1 MTPNT
6 QTKPDFKEMVASVEE
21 AASKTEEAAAKY
33 TLPISNEDK
42 TTILLNVEGAIKDLA
57 AALAKKNEIKGA
69 DIDPSAYEHLPNSLT
84 GVMVHYFVKGLKDE
98 LDIAFEEAPTALKV
112 RSSNPMDKKVAGK
125 KRLLTRDQKNELL
138 AKTQMAFYEDK
149 IGKGE
154 MTIEQAMYAVKD
166 AYERKQNF
174 EEMGYILPIKKT
186 EYPYWAD
193 DAS

>member
-21 AASKTEEAAAKY
+21 AASKTEEAAAKF

-84 GVMVHYFVKGLKDE
+84 GVIVHYFVKGLKDE
-98 LDIAFEEAPTALKV
+98 LDIAFEEAPTALKM

-125 KRLLTRDQKNELL
+125 KLDYTYKDSNRIGDHIWWVSDVRKFENHYPEWSYRYSLDDIITQIHEEFTTRLQLE
-138 AKTQMAFYEDK
+138 
-149 IGKGE
+149 
-154 MTIEQAMYAVKD
+154 
-166 AYERKQNF
+166 
-174 EEMGYILPIKKT
+174 
-186 EYPYWAD
+186 
-193 DAS
+193 

>member
-1 MTPNT
+1 
-6 QTKPDFKEMVASVEE
+6 
-21 AASKTEEAAAKY
+21 
-33 TLPISNEDK
+33 
-42 TTILLNVEGAIKDLA
+42 
-57 AALAKKNEIKGA
+57 
-69 DIDPSAYEHLPNSLT
+69 
-84 GVMVHYFVKGLKDE
+84 
-98 LDIAFEEAPTALKV
+98 
-112 RSSNPMDKKVAGK
+112 MDKKVAGK

>member
-21 AASKTEEAAAKY
+21 AATKTEEAAAKF

-138 AKTQMAFYEDK
+138 AKTQMAFYEGK

-154 MTIEQAMYAVKD
+154 MTIEQAMYAIKD

-174 EEMGYILPIKKT
+174 EEMGYMLPIKKT

>member
-6 QTKPDFKEMVASVEE
+6 QTKPDFKEMVASIEE
-21 AASKTEEAAAKY
+21 AASKTEEAEAKF

-69 DIDPSAYEHLPNSLT
+69 DIDPSAYGHLPNSLT
-84 GVMVHYFVKGLKDE
+84 GVMVHYFVKGLKEE